1 MRAVAF
7 IALCLAAP
15 ASGAL
20 VRVDLEA
27 RAPVAAEQARDGLAL
42 VAQCVAPDCLLEV
55 KRLAPARVRAS
66 FRVADGAVD
75 ALATAITAAPQ
86 SLFRLA
92 LGSELVAPPAIS
104 LEHPRPSA
112 HAAPPAV
119 ESGAGAASKVEPA
132 PTARLRV
139 GTPMATTLRLL
150 PGRRDLARR

>member
-7 IALCLAAP
+7 IAFCLAAP

-42 VAQCVAPDCLLEV
+42 VAQCVAPDCVLEV
-55 KRLAPARVRAS
+55 KRLAPARCAPAS
-66 FRVADGAVD
+66 AWRTARSTRWRPPSRPHHSRSSASRS
-75 ALATAITAAPQ
+75 ARSSSRRRQLA
-86 SLFRLA
+86 
-92 LGSELVAPPAIS
+92 
-104 LEHPRPSA
+104 EHPRPSSA
-112 HAAPPAV
+112 RRPPAV

>member
-42 VAQCVAPDCLLEV
+42 VAQCVAPDCVLEV

-104 LEHPRPSA
+104 LEHPRPSC
-112 HAAPPAV
+112 HHCTRRLVLCDPSPLVEINRDHFRRSVLHPPCPR
-119 ESGAGAASKVEPA
+119 SQS
-132 PTARLRV
+132 
-139 GTPMATTLRLL
+139 
-150 PGRRDLARR
+150 